1 MPQIEITKAEPG
13 MVLAADVVGP
23 GNQVLVT
30 AGSELSG
37 RHIELLRTRDVT
49 EVEVETDESA
59 SPDTNTD
66 IDPKLLEMMA
76 LRFGENGDH
85 PFIDELKKI
94 WLKKA
99 AKKQ

>member
-23 GNQVLVT
+23 GDKVLVT

-49 EVEVETDESA
+49 EVEVHETTSTDKK
-59 SPDTNTD
+59 TD
-66 IDPKLLEMMA
+66 IDPKLLEMMT
-76 LRFGENGDH
+76 LRFSENGDH

-99 AKKQ
+99 AKK